1 MAIDSWSLVRVFG
14 TWVNHGGTKLAGK
27 YKVTIPARLTNSA
40 DDLIIPAGIFAQGDL
55 VVAEG
60 VPSLSLMVPATDDP
74 DIQQDGWLVIVEV
87 SFSGA
92 QAAERYIIEVPIAD
106 RPSPDG
112 GTGAGVNL
120 RTIMLTAQQPPQIA
134 MYGVGRRLGL
144 ALLSED
150 GLAVLDADGNPI
162 TGGGG
167 GGSSAWGEITDKPAV
182 IAAGASQAEA
192 RTEIDAA
199 PSSHSHEAV
208 QVSDSTS
215 VGRQVLTAA
224 SAAEARTAI
233 GAGTSSLEIGTTGS
247 TAAAGN
253 DSRLSDAR
261 TPLAHNHT
269 AAQVTD
275 FTAAALTAAPAETA
289 TTIGTLVNAAAA
301 KATPVDAD
309 MLLVADSAAS
319 NVGKKL
325 TWAGLKATL
334 KTYLDTLY
342 ATVTHSHAAADITSG
357 TIAAARIPA
366 ATESA
371 VGGLE
376 IATTGEATTGS
387 LDTVIITPAKLKAV
401 TDAAGLTAGT
411 LALARMP
418 VSVVHR
424 VFQASDGTWPGKPA
438 VPAGASVEGVGYPG
452 RTDAP
457 GWLDV
462 RDSYVMVPA

>member
-1 MAIDSWSLVRVFG
+1 MAIDSWSLVRVYG
-14 TWVNHGGTKLAGK
+14 TWVTHAGVKLAGK
-27 YKVTIPARLTNSA
+27 YKVTISARLTNSA

-74 DIQQDGWLVIVEV
+74 DIQQDGWLVTVEV

-92 QAAERYIIEVPIAD
+92 QLTERYTIEVPLAD
-106 RPSPDG
+106 RPIPDG

-120 RTIMLTAQQPPQIA
+120 RTIALSTQMPPQAA
-134 MYGVGRRLGL
+134 MYGVGRPLGL

-150 GLAVLDADGNPI
+150 GLAVMDADGNPI
-162 TGGGG
+162 TGGSSPDATSGVKGVVQLAGDLGG
-167 GGSSAWGEITDKPAV
+167 TA
-182 IAAGASQAEA
+182 
-192 RTEIDAA
+192 AA
-199 PSSHSHEAV
+199 PTVPGLAGKANATHSH
-208 QVSDSTS
+208 
-215 VGRQVLTAA
+215 AA
-224 SAAEARTAI
+224 SDLDSGTLDIARIPT
-233 GAGTSSLEIGTTGS
+233 GTTG
-247 TAAAGN
+247 TTVPLGN
-253 DSRLSDAR
+253 DARFTDAR
-261 TPLAHNHT
+261 TPLAHSHAT
-269 AAQVTD
+269 GDITGFA
-275 FTAAALTAAPAETA
+275 AAALAAAPAETTA
-289 TTIGTLVNAAAA
+289 SVGALVNGATA

-325 TWAGLKATL
+325 TWANLKATL

-342 ATVTHSHAAADITSG
+342 ATVNHSHAAADITSG

-376 IATTGEATTGS
+376 IATTGEATTGT

-418 VSVVHR
+418 
-424 VFQASDGTWPGKPA
+424 ASLAFDVWQPSGGTWPARPS
-438 VPAGASVEGVGYPG
+438 VPSGARVNWIGYPG
-452 RTDAP
+452 LTDAP
-457 GWLDV
+457 GAMV
-462 RDSYVMVPA
+462 TGTDSYMHRTA